1 MFSKQQRYEGIKRNY
16 SQADVERLR
25 GSLKIEHTLARRG
38 SIKLWNYLTRGGNS
52 YINALGAL
60 TGKTDSDKWILMEHP
75 VVILFWHRVWAF
87 HVKDTLFP
95 NMVKAT
101 TGRAIRL
108 GFAANLHSVREIDN
122 LNAFVNFSCFF
133 RIQRIKFEK
142 KHILSLVT
150 ATSTEQ
156 NRMTWKTSRSWI
168 ELWTQR
174 AKAQKFQF
182 FHFISSTQY
191 LIFKNWNLHP
201 KVTFTDAFGS
211 KFLI

>member
-1 MFSKQQRYEGIKRNY
+1 MVGRLCQSCKSQVSKTSGPPIRFITKMFSKQQRYEGIKRNY

-60 TGKTDSDKWILMEHP
+60 TGKTDCDKWVLMEYP
-75 VVILFWHRVWAF
+75 VVILFWHRVRAF

-101 TGRAIRL
+101 TRRAIRL
-108 GFAANLHSVREIDN
+108 GFAANLNSVREIGN
-122 LNAFVNFSCFF
+122 LNAFVNFSHIF

-142 KHILSLVT
+142 KRILSL
-150 ATSTEQ
+150 
-156 NRMTWKTSRSWI
+156 
-168 ELWTQR
+168 
-174 AKAQKFQF
+174 
-182 FHFISSTQY
+182 
-191 LIFKNWNLHP
+191 
-201 KVTFTDAFGS
+201 
-211 KFLI
+211 